1 MAVVDVLAR
10 LKADTSQFTS
20 AMAKAEAS
28 TERFNKTA
36 NGTSSFLAGKFK
48 LSFFAA
54 ATAVGALAVK
64 LGKDSVQ
71 AAQVAGA
78 AQNRLARL
86 LYTTGGASEAQV
98 AILNKQ
104 AQALENLTSISSEN
118 ITVIQSQLAT
128 FDLHGST
135 IGMLTPAILDYV
147 VAEKGAA
154 ASADEFRAMTNGLA
168 QALNGQF
175 ASLTR
180 TGFVLDK
187 ATKAQIK
194 SGTENE
200 RAAAIV
206 KVLSSTYKD
215 FALNALTPAQKA
227 QRDLT
232 RGFNET
238 QKALGRALIPVI
250 GQAATAISQTLTP
263 VFATLQAKFADGKAI
278 ERFVGFIKGLVKDIY
293 DFSKAVASVF
303 APVFTALI
311 VPAIKMA
318 IGAVLGL
325 IKVLGA
331 IGRFIQ
337 SNIVVFQTLVGAVVA
352 VAAAMAAYII
362 QVKVF
367 NAVSKVML
375 FMQGAQAIAT
385 TKLRKAFL
393 MLNAAMRMNP
403 IGLIVS
409 AVALLATG
417 FVMLWN
423 RSESFRKMMIQVGKA
438 GLTVFGALIR
448 FAGVY
453 AEGIM
458 NLVLGPVKLF
468 LKAMS
473 FISPEAKEA
482 YGKLKDF
489 TNNVGGFFD
498 NAAKKVEDYRAKLD
512 GLNKPIKL
520 DIKAKLGLGAEMP
533 DLSALGS
540 SDRIFGDPAKTKGLK
555 KGLQDTLADVMKG
568 YNDFINNDFRKGFEE
583 GSDNARD
590 TILKSLDEIK
600 KVFEFY
606 GKDLSGPAARKLEQG
621 YNKLNDTIRQFIP
634 QAEANAKAIE
644 EVTKKLEAAQSAY
657 QDALKSRADGAALL
671 AEVLRNPFGEPSDLT
686 KALSGAEADVGS
698 IIGMYDKL
706 ADAINK
712 RYEGIDPA
720 ASQRM
725 IKFLELQTKQLI
737 VLAKRRE
744 AAVRVLEQA
753 QKNLEDVLSE
763 QSDFNKTVAGNLR
776 SYATALVDLS
786 KADSAAVYNVAK
798 TATGY
803 VISQIKAS
811 SSGIESITKQLED
824 RLKMI
829 TSFSANIKKLL
840 SAGLNQDYVRQLL
853 EAGPET
859 AALTAETLTQAS
871 ADQIASIN
879 SLYSQINSASTTFG
893 TDMAT
898 VFYGNAVSMAQA
910 FVAGAQAEVES
921 INTQMTYIKESIA
934 SVLAPLRDE
943 GYSLGTD
950 LAQNMVNALE
960 NQRGSLVA
968 TAQSIAD
975 QIVATIAAAFAQLGG
990 FKGTT
995 GAGGGKTNKT
1005 VTPDPTKGKVNSSNF
1020 TYGSGNPYM
1029 SGGKYVSGGG
1039 YQTGANNVNVTI
1051 NTQKVTPTV
1060 TPAAISSAVSRGY
1073 QNYRRTK

>member
-20 AMAKAEAS
+20 AMAKAEVA
-28 TERFNKTA
+28 TQKFNKTA
-36 NGTSSFLAGKFK
+36 NGTSSFLGGKFK
-48 LSFFAA
+48 LAFAA
-54 ATAVGALAVK
+54 AATSVGLLSIKLA
-64 LGKDSVQ
+64 KDSVQ

-86 LYTTGGASEAQV
+86 LLTTGGATEAQIAV
-98 AILNKQ
+98 LNKQ
-104 AQALENLTSISSEN
+104 AQALEALTGIASEN
-118 ITVIQSQLAT
+118 VTVIQSQLAT

-187 ATKAQIK
+187 ATKEQIK
-194 SGTENE
+194 SGNENE
-200 RAAAIV
+200 RAAAVV
-206 KVLSSTYKD
+206 KVLSSTYQD

-227 QRDLT
+227 QRQLT
-232 RGFNET
+232 KSIDDT
-238 QKALGRALIPVI
+238 KKALGNALIPII
-250 GQAATAISQTLTP
+250 GEAAGAISTKLNPIFTQ
-263 VFATLQAKFADGKAI
+263 LQAKFSDGTSI
-278 ERFVGFIKGLVKDIY
+278 QQFVGFVKGLIKDIS
-293 DFSKAVASVF
+293 DFAKAVISVF

-311 VPAIKMA
+311 VPAIKLA
-318 IGAVLGL
+318 IGAVIGL

-337 SNIVVFQTLVGAVVA
+337 SNIVVFQSLVGAVVA
-352 VAAAMAAYII
+352 VTVAMAAYII

-375 FMQGAQAIAT
+375 FMQGAQALAT

-403 IGLIVS
+403 IGLIIS

-423 RSESFRKMMIQVGKA
+423 RSESFRKMMISVGKA
-438 GLTVFGALIR
+438 GLSV
-448 FAGVY
+448 FAGLLKFAGLY
-453 AEGIM
+453 AEGLA
-458 NLVLGPVKLF
+458 NVVTGPMKLF

-473 FISPEAKEA
+473 FFSPEAKDA
-482 YGKLKDF
+482 YNQLKNF

-498 NAAKKVEDYRAKLD
+498 NAAKKVEDYKGNLD
-512 GLNKPIKL
+512 KLNKPIKL

-540 SDRIFGDPAKTKGLK
+540 SDRIFGDPAKEKGLK
-555 KGLQDTLADVMKG
+555 KGLQDSLKDVMKG
-568 YNDFINNDFRKGFEE
+568 YNDFINNDFRKGFENGAE
-583 GSDNARD
+583 SARD
-590 TILKSLDEIK
+590 TILSSLDEVK
-600 KVFEFY
+600 KVFDFM
-606 GKDLSGPAARKLEQG
+606 GKELSGPAAKKMKAG
-621 YNKLNDTIRQFIP
+621 YDKLNDVIRNFIP
-634 QAEANAKAIE
+634 VAQANAKALE
-644 EVTKKLEAAQSAY
+644 EVTKKLEEAQSAY
-657 QDALKSRADGAALL
+657 QDALKSRAAGAAEL
-671 AEVLRNPFGEPSDLT
+671 ADILRKPFGEASDLT
-686 KALSGAEADVGS
+686 RALSSAEADVGS

-706 ADAINK
+706 ADAISK

-725 IKFLELQTKQLI
+725 MKFLELQTKELI

-744 AAVRVLEQA
+744 IAVKVLEKAQA
-753 QKNLEDVLSE
+753 NLEDVLSE
-763 QSDFNKTVAGNLR
+763 QADFNKTVAGNLR
-776 SYATALVDLS
+776 QYASALVDLS
-786 KADSAAVYNVAK
+786 KADSASVYNVAK
-798 TATGY
+798 TATGF

-829 TSFSANIKKLL
+829 TSFSSNIKKLL

-859 AALTAETLTQAS
+859 ASLTAETLTQAS
-871 ADQIASIN
+871 AEQIASIN
-879 SLYSQINSASTTFG
+879 SLYSQINSASTNFG

-898 VFYGNAVSMAQA
+898 VFYGNAVSMAQS

-921 INTQMTYIKESIA
+921 INAQMTFIKDSIA
-934 SVLAPLRDE
+934 SILAPLRDE
-943 GYSLGTD
+943 GTSLGTD
-950 LAQNMVNALE
+950 LALNMMNALE
-960 NQRGSLVA
+960 AQRASLVA
-968 TAQSIAD
+968 TAQSIAT
-975 QIVATIAAAFAQLGG
+975 QIVEAISSAFAQLGG
-990 FKGTT
+990 MS
-995 GAGGGKTNKT
+995 GAVSGGGSKKKAA
-1005 VTPDPTKGKVNSSNF
+1005 PAPSNF
-1020 TYGSGNPYM
+1020 TYGSSSPYM
-1029 SGGKYVSGGG
+1029 VDGKYVSGGG
-1039 YQTGANNVNVTI
+1039 YTKSNFTAGSNSPNVNVNI

-1060 TPAAISSAVSRGY
+1060 TSRTIATAVGKSLAQRRG
-1073 QNYRRTK
+1073 K